1 MNKKM
6 VTRPITASIYLM
18 NIIAAFYIVNEQYKL
33 IGDLSGFKSSPDVIA
48 QSIILITLSLIFLSL
63 LFDSLEKIKPLF
75 NVKTDNSIAIAIII
89 FEVSFISYVYTTG
102 YFIAGNIERAG
113 SILSAIFV
121 IINVDVLVLVF
132 LTHCKKSKFKKIIVL
147 LWVISFLQRGWISY
161 LFILIILFFVD
172 QRLRKIKLNKIYI
185 FTTILILCLPF
196 VENIKNNIR
205 SGVDNDN
212 YITYVDSLGAQFLKV
227 VGRVQTLSHVSF
239 ILDNSDKLQ
248 QAKNNEQSTDFY
260 EENFANVFI
269 KKVSEDYDKIN
280 TSDLLAKFISP
291 ELDSAWN
298 VNPSLIGW
306 VIIQDDFYII
316 PIIWIIL
323 LCLMFTLLSKAISD
337 DEYTMNMRWILWLI
351 FLFPGW
357 IFQFSSVIFS
367 FGVYLFI
374 GLILKK
380 MRF

>member
-18 NIIAAFYIVNEQYKL
+18 NFIAAFYIVNEQYKL
-33 IGDLSGFKSSPDVIA
+33 IGDLSGFKSSLDVIA
-48 QSIILITLSLIFLSL
+48 QSIILITLSLFFLSL

-121 IINVDVLVLVF
+121 IINVDVLVLIF
-132 LTHCKKSKFKKIIVL
+132 LTHCKESKFKKIIVL
-147 LWVISFLQRGWISY
+147 LWIISFLQRGWISY

-172 QRLRKIKLNKIYI
+172 QRLKKIRLNKIYI
-185 FTTILILCLPF
+185 FTIILILCLPF

-269 KKVSEDYDKIN
+269 KKMSKDYDKIN

-316 PIIWIIL
+316 PIIWIIF
-323 LCLMFTLLSKAISD
+323 LCLMFTLLSKVISD